1 MKRENE
7 EEIDMKIFRDLL
19 NRLINDN
26 KITFSFYNN
35 SLLDLD
41 LLQICYNK
49 TNDTIELEF
58 RDDAISAIVDKAI
71 ERNTGARGL
80 RSIIEEIMRD
90 IMFDIPSNPKI
101 EKCIITKETVLGDGK
116 PELIINENR
125 KETKHVKKKKVV
137 QNKDN
142 SKETA

>member
-26 KITFSFYNN
+26 KITFSFYNK

-58 RDDAISAIVDKAI
+58 RDVLEEHLEELK
-71 ERNTGARGL
+71 
-80 RSIIEEIMRD
+80 EIMD
-90 IMFDIPSNPKI
+90 
-101 EKCIITKETVLGDGK
+101 
-116 PELIINENR
+116 
-125 KETKHVKKKKVV
+125 KK
-137 QNKDN
+137 
-142 SKETA
+142 

>member
-1 MKRENE
+1 MKNE
-7 EEIDMKIFRDLL
+7 EEIDMNIFRDLL

-58 RDDAISAIVDKAI
+58 RDVMGEYLEELKEIIDKYEYRQI
-71 ERNTGARGL
+71 
-80 RSIIEEIMRD
+80 
-90 IMFDIPSNPKI
+90 
-101 EKCIITKETVLGDGK
+101 
-116 PELIINENR
+116 
-125 KETKHVKKKKVV
+125 
-137 QNKDN
+137 
-142 SKETA
+142 

>member
-7 EEIDMKIFRDLL
+7 EEINMEIFRELL

-26 KITFSFYNN
+26 KIAFSFYNN

-58 RDDAISAIVDKAI
+58 RDVMR
-71 ERNTGARGL
+71 EYLEEL
-80 RSIIEEIMRD
+80 RKFAE
-90 IMFDIPSNPKI
+90 
-101 EKCIITKETVLGDGK
+101 GK
-116 PELIINENR
+116 
-125 KETKHVKKKKVV
+125 
-137 QNKDN
+137 
-142 SKETA
+142 

>member
-1 MKRENE
+1 MKMKNE
-7 EEIDMKIFRDLL
+7 EEIDMNIFRDLL

-58 RDDAISAIVDKAI
+58 RD
-71 ERNTGARGL
+71 
-80 RSIIEEIMRD
+80 IMGEYLKELRD
-90 IMFDIPSNPKI
+90 IID
-101 EKCIITKETVLGDGK
+101 
-116 PELIINENR
+116 
-125 KETKHVKKKKVV
+125 KK
-137 QNKDN
+137 
-142 SKETA
+142 

>member
-7 EEIDMKIFRDLL
+7 EEINMEIFRELL

-58 RDDAISAIVDKAI
+58 RDVMGEHLK
-71 ERNTGARGL
+71 EL
-80 RSIIEEIMRD
+80 K
-90 IMFDIPSNPKI
+90 KI
-101 EKCIITKETVLGDGK
+101 L
-116 PELIINENR
+116 
-125 KETKHVKKKKVV
+125 KKK
-137 QNKDN
+137 
-142 SKETA
+142 

>member
-1 MKRENE
+1 MKRKN
-7 EEIDMKIFRDLL
+7 EEIDMNIFRDLL

-58 RDDAISAIVDKAI
+58 RDVLEEHLEELK
-71 ERNTGARGL
+71 
-80 RSIIEEIMRD
+80 EIMD
-90 IMFDIPSNPKI
+90 K
-101 EKCIITKETVLGDGK
+101 KE
-116 PELIINENR
+116 
-125 KETKHVKKKKVV
+125 
-137 QNKDN
+137 
-142 SKETA
+142 

>member
-7 EEIDMKIFRDLL
+7 EEINMEIFRDLL

-41 LLQICYNK
+41 LFQICYNK

-58 RDDAISAIVDKAI
+58 RDVMGEHLEELK
-71 ERNTGARGL
+71 
-80 RSIIEEIMRD
+80 EIM
-90 IMFDIPSNPKI
+90 S
-101 EKCIITKETVLGDGK
+101 
-116 PELIINENR
+116 
-125 KETKHVKKKKVV
+125 KK
-137 QNKDN
+137 
-142 SKETA
+142 

>member
-1 MKRENE
+1 MKMKNE
-7 EEIDMKIFRDLL
+7 KEIDMNIFRDLL

-58 RDDAISAIVDKAI
+58 RCNGRIF
-71 ERNTGARGL
+71 RR
-80 RSIIEEIMRD
+80 
-90 IMFDIPSNPKI
+90 
-101 EKCIITKETVLGDGK
+101 
-116 PELIINENR
+116 
-125 KETKHVKKKKVV
+125 VKKDYEK
-137 QNKDN
+137 
-142 SKETA
+142 

>member
-1 MKRENE
+1 MKMKNE
-7 EEIDMKIFRDLL
+7 EEIDMNIFRDLL

-58 RDDAISAIVDKAI
+58 RDVLEEHLEELK
-71 ERNTGARGL
+71 
-80 RSIIEEIMRD
+80 EIMD
-90 IMFDIPSNPKI
+90 K
-101 EKCIITKETVLGDGK
+101 KE
-116 PELIINENR
+116 
-125 KETKHVKKKKVV
+125 
-137 QNKDN
+137 
-142 SKETA
+142 

>member
-1 MKRENE
+1 MKRKN

-58 RDDAISAIVDKAI
+58 RDVLGEHLEELK
-71 ERNTGARGL
+71 
-80 RSIIEEIMRD
+80 EIMD
-90 IMFDIPSNPKI
+90 K
-101 EKCIITKETVLGDGK
+101 KE
-116 PELIINENR
+116 
-125 KETKHVKKKKVV
+125 
-137 QNKDN
+137 
-142 SKETA
+142 

>member
-1 MKRENE
+1 MKKKNE
-7 EEIDMKIFRDLL
+7 EEINMEIFRDLL

-58 RDDAISAIVDKAI
+58 RDVMR
-71 ERNTGARGL
+71 EYL
-80 RSIIEEIMRD
+80 RELRD
-90 IMFDIPSNPKI
+90 IMS
-101 EKCIITKETVLGDGK
+101 
-116 PELIINENR
+116 NR
-125 KETKHVKKKKVV
+125 KNCKKIK
-137 QNKDN
+137 
-142 SKETA
+142 

>member
-58 RDDAISAIVDKAI
+58 RDVMGEYLKELRKIMDKKQY
-71 ERNTGARGL
+71 N
-80 RSIIEEIMRD
+80 
-90 IMFDIPSNPKI
+90 N
-101 EKCIITKETVLGDGK
+101 
-116 PELIINENR
+116 
-125 KETKHVKKKKVV
+125 
-137 QNKDN
+137 
-142 SKETA
+142 

>member
-1 MKRENE
+1 MKRKNE

-49 TNDTIELEF
+49 TNDAIELEF
-58 RDDAISAIVDKAI
+58 RDVMGEYLKELRKIMDKKQY
-71 ERNTGARGL
+71 N
-80 RSIIEEIMRD
+80 
-90 IMFDIPSNPKI
+90 N
-101 EKCIITKETVLGDGK
+101 
-116 PELIINENR
+116 
-125 KETKHVKKKKVV
+125 
-137 QNKDN
+137 
-142 SKETA
+142 